1 MVYLLAVAIQV
12 APTRPAVPNQR
23 LQESLDPALL
33 ALRQQWE
40 QLLRQDV
47 QHLSNEEATWRH
59 GIGSK
64 TSGKQWRKT
73 DCLKKTA
80 PSNLLIDH
88 HFP

>member
-33 ALRQQWE
+33 ALRQQWGATAAAGRAAPE
-40 QLLRQDV
+40 QRRGDL
-47 QHLSNEEATWRH
+47 ATWRH

-73 DCLKKTA
+73 DCLKKNGT
-80 PSNLLIDH
+80 I
-88 HFP
+88 

>member
-47 QHLSNEEATWRH
+47 QHLSNEEATWRR
-59 GIGSK
+59 GVMALGRRPVENSEE
-64 TSGKQWRKT
+64 KQIVW
-73 DCLKKTA
+73 KKRHH
-80 PSNLLIDH
+80 LIY
-88 HFP
+88 

>member
-47 QHLSNEEATWRH
+47 QHLSNEEATWRR
-59 GIGSK
+59 GVMALGRRPVENSEE
-64 TSGKQWRKT
+64 KQ
-73 DCLKKTA
+73 
-80 PSNLLIDH
+80 IV
-88 HFP
+88 